1 MKIVVNYDLLDK
13 IKESKT
19 GLSVNRVR
27 RDVLRYTTINMAIE
41 TPFNVSQG
49 ADLNHYIL
57 DLFCFMSVHCIS
69 QLNIWLF
76 FSNLLK
82 NKAQQD
88 LNVLASQLQDIFVR
102 TDKELLQDAYK
113 YKTEF
118 ELDCESSKIPNILQ
132 KKYIMV
138 PVHNDWDNNERSL
151 VQEHIIGS
159 KEYFLS

>member
-82 NKAQQD
+82 
-88 LNVLASQLQDIFVR
+88 
-102 TDKELLQDAYK
+102 
-113 YKTEF
+113 
-118 ELDCESSKIPNILQ
+118 
-132 KKYIMV
+132 
-138 PVHNDWDNNERSL
+138 
-151 VQEHIIGS
+151 GS
-159 KEYFLS
+159 TRFKCFS